1 MHAADVIETL
11 PTALP
16 DDDILSAV
24 QMVSRQ
30 GLPGL
35 VVADE
40 QGELI
45 GCMSSVDLLRAALP
59 HYFLDDP
66 GLVHVMDEVHAD
78 RVAAAMSGT
87 RVRDVL
93 TWGPSRIPRVGPRAK
108 AVELAVL
115 MVRRQC
121 PFALVEREGGG
132 ILGVV
137 TANRLLG
144 LLATAAEAAVAED
157 PPATTA
163 VAEDPPATT
172 AVAEDSPVVT
182 TAPTTPDDPT
192 R

>member
-16 DDDILSAV
+16 DDDILSTV
-24 QMVSRQ
+24 QMISRH

-35 VVADE
+35 VVADGR
-40 QGELI
+40 GELI
-45 GCMSSVDLLRAALP
+45 GCMSSVDLLRAVIP

-66 GLVHVMDEVHAD
+66 GLTRVIDEGHAD
-78 RVAAAMSGT
+78 RIATAMAGT

-93 TWGPSRIPRVGPRAK
+93 TWGPSRIPTVGPRAT
-108 AVELAVL
+108 AVEIAES

-132 ILGVV
+132 ILGIV

-144 LLATAAEAAVAED
+144 LLATAAEGA
-157 PPATTA
+157 
-163 VAEDPPATT
+163 
-172 AVAEDSPVVT
+172 S
-182 TAPTTPDDPT
+182 
-192 R
+192 

>member
-24 QMVSRQ
+24 QMVSQ
-30 GLPGL
+30 HGLPGL

-40 QGELI
+40 RGELI

-66 GLVHVMDEVHAD
+66 GLTHVIDEGHAD
-78 RVAAAMSGT
+78 RIAAAMVGT
-87 RVRDVL
+87 PVRDVL
-93 TWGPSRIPRVGPRAK
+93 TWGPPRIPRVEPQAT
-108 AVELAVL
+108 AVEIAEL

-132 ILGVV
+132 ILGIV

-144 LLATAAEAAVAED
+144 LLAAAVEG
-157 PPATTA
+157 
-163 VAEDPPATT
+163 
-172 AVAEDSPVVT
+172 
-182 TAPTTPDDPT
+182 AP
-192 R
+192 

>member
-24 QMVSRQ
+24 QMVSRH

-59 HYFLDDP
+59 HYLLDDP
-66 GLVHVMDEVHAD
+66 GLTHVIDEGHAD
-78 RVAAAMSGT
+78 RIAATMVGT

-93 TWGPSRIPRVGPRAK
+93 TWGAPRIPRVEPRAT
-108 AVELAVL
+108 AVEMAEL

-121 PFALVEREGGG
+121 PFALVEGEGGG
-132 ILGVV
+132 ILGIV

-144 LLATAAEAAVAED
+144 LLATAAEG
-157 PPATTA
+157 
-163 VAEDPPATT
+163 
-172 AVAEDSPVVT
+172 
-182 TAPTTPDDPT
+182 TP

>member
-1 MHAADVIETL
+1 MHAADAIETL

-16 DDDILSAV
+16 DDDVLSAV
-24 QMVSRQ
+24 QMVARH

-40 QGELI
+40 QGEVV

-66 GLVHVMDEVHAD
+66 GLTHVIDERHAD
-78 RVAAAMSGT
+78 RIAAALAGT

-93 TWGPSRIPRVGPRAK
+93 TWDPLRIPSVGPGAT
-108 AVELAVL
+108 AVELAAL

-121 PFALVEREGGG
+121 PFAFVEREGGG

-144 LLATAAEAAVAED
+144 LLATAAES
-157 PPATTA
+157 T
-163 VAEDPPATT
+163 
-172 AVAEDSPVVT
+172 S
-182 TAPTTPDDPT
+182 
-192 R
+192 

>member
-24 QMVSRQ
+24 QMVSRH

-40 QGELI
+40 RGEVI

-66 GLVHVMDEVHAD
+66 GLTHVIDEGHAD
-78 RVAAAMSGT
+78 RIAAAMAGT

-93 TWGPSRIPRVGPRAK
+93 TWGPSRIPKVEAQAT
-108 AVELAVL
+108 AVEIAEL

-132 ILGVV
+132 ILGIV

-144 LLATAAEAAVAED
+144 LLATAAQG
-157 PPATTA
+157 
-163 VAEDPPATT
+163 
-172 AVAEDSPVVT
+172 
-182 TAPTTPDDPT
+182 AP
-192 R
+192 